1 MPSAL
6 SIDLDPTTTS
16 TTATLHLRGEASYRE
31 AAELRQALFDAIE
44 TSLDK
49 NLVVALDEV
58 DRIDTAAMAVLLEG
72 LVATHG
78 RGPDVFL
85 VGAGES
91 VRRVFE
97 LAGYEEALVRC
108 YGCWGDFE
116 QAVSG

>member
-1 MPSAL
+1 MTSAL
-6 SIDLDPTTTS
+6 AIELDSYTTATTS
-16 TTATLHLRGEASYRE
+16 TLHLRGEASYRQ
-31 AAELRQALFDAIE
+31 AAELRTALFDAIE
-44 TSLDK
+44 ASGDN

-78 RGPDVFL
+78 HGPDLYL

-91 VRRVFE
+91 VSRVFE
-97 LAGYEEALVRC
+97 LAGYEDALVRC